1 MLRGLR
7 AVTDLVEAGTVVVGT
22 DTMTTPLVALEMSWK
37 SVIWWHSNSED
48 VLHLVRQPARLDE
61 RVARRLACSKSATFG
76 SDST

>member
-37 SVIWWHSNSED
+37 SVTWWHSNSED
-48 VLHLVRQPARLDE
+48 VLHLVCQPARLDE